1 MSTVQ
6 QQPAKKWYKSK
17 TLLFNLAL
25 TLGGLAFFFLPNEI
39 DTSLL
44 VKLVE
49 ASNVDYDA
57 IKPFIVQAVDGN
69 KEAGLFIAGFGVVN
83 IILRLITHK
92 EIAK

>member
-1 MSTVQ
+1 MSNVQ
-6 QQPAKKWYKSK
+6 QPTAKKWYQSK
-17 TLLFNLAL
+17 TLLFNIAL
-25 TLGGLAFFFLPNEI
+25 TLGGIAFFFLPNEI

-69 KEAGLFIAGFGVVN
+69 KEAGLFIAGFGIVN
-83 IILRLITHK
+83 IILRLVTNK

>member
-1 MSTVQ
+1 MSEVQ

-17 TLLFNLAL
+17 TLLFNIAL
-25 TLGGLAFFFLPNEI
+25 SILGVAFYFMPNEI

-44 VKLVE
+44 VKLVQ